1 MANAISATKKVRK
14 TRTSVGTIET
24 EVTAHLP
31 LIVDLSKRNSRN
43 DLRFTVKSG
52 GELLGTL
59 QMGRGSVRWF
69 APMAKRATG
78 EWTWKEFVRL
88 LSGR

>member
-1 MANAISATKKVRK
+1 
-14 TRTSVGTIET
+14 
-24 EVTAHLP
+24 
-31 LIVDLSKRNSRN
+31 
-43 DLRFTVKSG
+43 
-52 GELLGTL
+52 
-59 QMGRGSVRWF
+59 MGRGSVRWF